1 MGVHSQPSQARA
13 NFTLITECTPKSSG
27 CNSVYSVGRTQAN
40 YLMWRYMRSL
50 LSYMD
55 RKANSIL
62 LNYARVIFGKKAK
75 APRSVLNN

>member
-1 MGVHSQPSQARA
+1 MGVHSQPSPVRA
-13 NFTLITECTPKSSG
+13 NFTLITECTPESSG
-27 CNSVYSVGRTQAN
+27 CNSVGRTQAN
-40 YLMWRYMRSL
+40 YLVWRYMRSL

-75 APRSVLNN
+75 APR